1 MSKMPGANQEPETG
15 RRSSLLRKRK
25 KVPEKG
31 AGKGKRYRKKVPE
44 KGAGKRAGEVA
55 WIIL

>member
-15 RRSSLLRKRK
+15 RSSSLLRKRK

-31 AGKGKRYRKKVPE
+31 TGKRCRKKVPE
-44 KGAGKRAGEVA
+44 KGLVK
-55 WIIL
+55 

>member
-1 MSKMPGANQEPETG
+1 MPGANQEPETG
-15 RRSSLLRKRK
+15 RSSSLLRKRK